1 MIQSLRL
8 LTSEKYPQKQV
19 LACSDAA
26 DISPDISPPEAV
38 IIAWSLELGR
48 GRLEVEEGKVTSDRR
63 EC

>member
-19 LACSDAA
+19 LACSDVA